1 MRLLLVLLLW
11 PTLVFAQLPTGEE
24 APAPAAELGTGQ
36 AIGLGLT
43 EGITEYLPISST
55 GHLIILT
62 RVLGL
67 DSDAPLQDAAGQ
79 TLWQTLPSADDP
91 LGVPLTVRQAA
102 DTYVVIIQFGAI
114 AAVALLYW
122 RQILSIARG
131 AIGRDPA
138 GFRLGIQLALAFV
151 PAAVIG
157 LLAHEWIEREL
168 FSVAGVIAALVSGS
182 LLMVYAEHWRRRRVA
197 AGYDYRHP
205 EKLTLANAVTI
216 GCWQCLSLWPGMS
229 RSMTCIV
236 GGFFVGLD
244 PRRSAE
250 FSFLLGFVTLTA
262 ATAYK
267 SLDTGAAMISVFGWP
282 HVILG
287 AVVATVAAAAAV
299 RFLVAF
305 LNRYGLYWFAIYR
318 LLLAAILAVWYLR
331 PGL

>member
-1 MRLLLVLLLW
+1 MRLLLVFLFW
-11 PTLVFAQLPTGEE
+11 PAWVFAQSPAEDAT
-24 APAPAAELGTGQ
+24 PAPAAELGTGQ

-55 GHLIILT
+55 GHLIVLT
-62 RVLGL
+62 RLIGL
-67 DSDAPLQDAAGQ
+67 DSEAPLQDAVGQ
-79 TLWQTLPSADDP
+79 TLWETPPSADDP
-91 LGVPLTVRQAA
+91 VGVALTVRQAA

-122 RQILSIARG
+122 RQFLAIGRG
-131 AIGRDPA
+131 AMGRDPA
-138 GFRLGIQLALAFV
+138 GLRLGIHLVVAFV

-182 LLMVYAEHWRRRRVA
+182 LLMIFAEHWRRRRVA

-205 EKLTLANAVTI
+205 EKLTLSNAVTI
-216 GCWQCLSLWPGMS
+216 GCWQCLALWPGMS

-267 SLDTGAAMISVFGWP
+267 TLDSGAAMISVFGWP
-282 HVILG
+282 QVILG
-287 AVVATVAAAAAV
+287 SIVATVAAAAAV

-305 LNRYGLYWFAIYR
+305 LNRYGLYWFAVYR
-318 LLLAAILAVWYLR
+318 LVLAAVLAVWYLR
-331 PGL
+331 LDV